1 MGVLSFLNKS
11 RLYMYINIKLK
22 LHFKQIIAFN
32 SSNDDSLEINL
43 GRTTLG
49 SISHGYHLDSFE
61 LEFFNMFPK

>member
-1 MGVLSFLNKS
+1 
-11 RLYMYINIKLK
+11 MYINIKLK